1 MEKCFL
7 VIDQGGQSSR
17 VALYRESGEQ
27 LCLFSEPVQ
36 TRHVTSAAGVTHIE
50 QDALEIL
57 TGIRRALVQVENWLE
72 NQDFLNSQAVL
83 KNQNFLKHQTFDVVA
98 AGYAGQGSSCL
109 CWDKFTG
116 EPLSPVFSWQDCRA
130 ADVINQLNLTEEEV
144 CSRTGLRKSPH
155 YGASKLRWALDNS
168 EPVARAAAGQRLMMG
183 PVVSYVLQQLCDSH
197 AVIDPGHAQR
207 TLLWNIHSQQWD
219 ADLLQAFQLQ
229 PQWLPELLPHLA
241 AFGSFQLSGRSVP
254 VRAVM
259 RDQGASLFARGKA
272 DGAACYIN
280 LGTGAFL
287 QVFSPWAF
295 APDGLLASP
304 ILLDGRSHPIY
315 ATEATVN
322 GAASALGW
330 LSGECGFT
338 VTPELIVQALEQPPQ
353 ATCYLLNAQG
363 GLSAP
368 YWRTDVQSR
377 FSQGLT
383 ATEKIL
389 AWIESILFQ
398 LIVNLS
404 LIRQQT
410 PVQVIYISGGLS
422 RSDSLCQRLASL
434 SGLAVIRHENAD
446 ATLQGTAYVT
456 AGQPDEWQVSG
467 AASQFAPA
475 MDNALQ
481 ERFAQWHGAMQEW
494 LG

>member
-17 VALYRESGEQ
+17 VALYLDSGEQ

-36 TRHVTSAAGVTHIE
+36 TRHLTTASGVTHIE
-50 QDALEIL
+50 QDAVEIL
-57 TGIRRALVQVENWLE
+57 AGIRLALISVEGWLE
-72 NQDFLNSQAVL
+72 SQTRL
-83 KNQNFLKHQTFDVVA
+83 KGQTFEVVA

-130 ADVINQLNLTEEEV
+130 ADVINQLNLTDEEV

-168 EPVARAAAGQRLMMG
+168 EPVARAAAEQRLTMG
-183 PVVSYVLQQLCDSH
+183 PVVSYVLQQLCGL
-197 AVIDPGHAQR
+197 AVVIDPGHAQR

-241 AFGSFQLSGRSVP
+241 AFGSFQLAARSVP

-259 RDQGASLFARGKA
+259 RDQGASLFARGNA
-272 DGAACYIN
+272 DITACYIN

-287 QVFSPWAF
+287 QVFSPLAT
-295 APDGLLASP
+295 APDGLLTSP
-304 ILLDGRSHPIY
+304 ILLDGSANSIY

-330 LSGECGFT
+330 LSGQCGFT
-338 VTPELIVQALEQPPQ
+338 VTPEHIGKALEQQPQ
-353 ATCYLLNAQG
+353 RICYLLNAQG

-368 YWRTDVQSR
+368 YWRTDVQSA
-377 FSQGLT
+377 FSEGL
-383 ATEKIL
+383 AAMEKIL
-389 AWIESILFQ
+389 AWVESILFQ
-398 LIVNLS
+398 LMVNLS
-404 LIRQQT
+404 LVRQQT
-410 PVQVIYISGGLS
+410 EVKIIYISGGLG
-422 RSDSLCQRLASL
+422 RSDNLCQRLAN
-434 SGLAVIRHENAD
+434 LADLPVVRHENAD
-446 ATLQGTAYVT
+446 ATLQGMAYVT
-456 AGQPDEWQVSG
+456 AGQPDSWQVS
-467 AASQFAPA
+467 AAACQFSPV

-481 ERFAQWHGAMQEW
+481 ERFAQWQSALQQW
-494 LG
+494 LR

>member
-36 TRHVTSAAGVTHIE
+36 TRHLTTTSGVTHIE
-50 QDALEIL
+50 QDAVEIL
-57 TGIRRALVQVENWLE
+57 AGIRLALVSVENWLE
-72 NQDFLNSQAVL
+72 SQT
-83 KNQNFLKHQTFDVVA
+83 FLKGQSFAVVA

-130 ADVINQLNLTEEEV
+130 ADVINQLDLTDEEV

-155 YGASKLRWALDNS
+155 YGASKLRWALDKL
-168 EPVARAAAGQRLMMG
+168 EPVVRAAAEQRLMMG
-183 PVVSYVLQQLCDSH
+183 PVVSYVLQQLCASA

-219 ADLLQAFQLQ
+219 AELLQAFQLQ

-241 AFGSFQLSGRSVP
+241 AFGSFQLGGKPVP

-272 DGAACYIN
+272 DATACYIN

-287 QVFSPWAF
+287 QVFSPLAT

-304 ILLDGRSHPIY
+304 ILLNGNANSIY

-330 LSGECGFT
+330 LSEQCGFR
-338 VTPELIVQALEQPPQ
+338 VTPEHIGNALEQQPQ
-353 ATCYLLNAQG
+353 EVCYLLNAQG

-368 YWRTDVQSR
+368 YWRTDVQSA
-377 FSQGLT
+377 FSEGLT
-383 ATEKIL
+383 AMEKIL
-389 AWIESILFQ
+389 AWAESILFQ
-398 LIVNLS
+398 LMVNLS

-410 PVQVIYISGGLS
+410 EIQVICISGGLS
-422 RSDSLCQRLASL
+422 RSDSLCQRLANLASL
-434 SGLAVIRHENAD
+434 PVIRYENAD
-446 ATLQGTAYVT
+446 ATLQGMAYVT
-456 AGQPDEWQVSG
+456 AGQPEHWQVSG
-467 AASQFAPA
+467 AVSQFLPA

-481 ERFAQWHGAMQEW
+481 ERFTQWHGALQQW
-494 LG
+494 LH